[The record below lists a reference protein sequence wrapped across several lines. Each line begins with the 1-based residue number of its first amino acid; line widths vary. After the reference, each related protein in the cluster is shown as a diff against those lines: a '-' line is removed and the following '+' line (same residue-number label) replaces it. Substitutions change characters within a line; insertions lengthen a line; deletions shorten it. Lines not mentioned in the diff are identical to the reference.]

1 MKIRYGSKKANL
13 FDVSLMLLVFLS
25 EISYVEVFS
34 NMAYLNTII
43 NILQLPLYA
52 ALIYIISAKR
62 YSFKQLLVFTALG
75 LILLI
80 GYVQSG
86 QAAFFKSL
94 LLVLAAKNESY
105 KKIMKYCRISTIVV
119 ICIAI
124 LTWPLVFSESNV
136 FRRNGLALGF
146 GHPNVTAQF
155 MMVSIFLW
163 IAEKGENLKRKDFLF
178 VEAYGLIVY
187 AITRSRTTTILI
199 MALPVVVVI
208 IRKAYSRKRRHFILD
223 NLCKFSQLFLL
234 LFTYI
239 TAATLEHSKILNALD
254 LILANRIFLNYY
266 GLKNYGISLFGQ
278 NVTLVDNSGTVY
290 NNIRNAYNWS
300 VTIDSGYMVALLK
313 MGLLPTL
320 IFCLGYY
327 VVMKRAVKMSNYMV
341 ASIAIMLAIYSFTES
356 RMLDIYFNFVYFY
369 ILADYCVP
377 CVLHDENHQQE
388 AYRLSSVNRT

>member
-1 MKIRYGSKKANL
+1 MCNQG
-13 FDVSLMLLVFLS
+13 
-25 EISYVEVFS
+25 
-34 NMAYLNTII
+34 
-43 NILQLPLYA
+43 
-52 ALIYIISAKR
+52 
-62 YSFKQLLVFTALG
+62 KQL
-75 LILLI
+75 
-80 GYVQSG
+80 
-86 QAAFFKSL
+86 FFKSL

-163 IAEKGENLKRKDFLF
+163 IAEKGENLKRKDFLL

-187 AITRSRTTTILI
+187 AITRSRTTAILI

-208 IRKAYSRKRRHFILD
+208 IRKAFSRKRRHFILD

-239 TAATLEHSKILNALD
+239 TAATLEHSKISNALD

-300 VTIDSGYMVALLK
+300 VTVDSGYMVALLA

-327 VVMKRAVKMSNYMV
+327 LVMKRAVKMSNYMV

-356 RMLDIYFNFVYFY
+356 RMLEIYYNFVYFY

-377 CVLHDENHQQE
+377 FVLHDENYQKE

>member
-1 MKIRYGSKKANL
+1 MKIRYVRKKTSL
-13 FDVSLMLLVFLS
+13 FDVSLMLLVVLS

-124 LTWPLVFSESNV
+124 LTWPLVFSESNA

-146 GHPNVTAQF
+146 GHPNVAAQF

-163 IAEKGENLKRKDFLF
+163 IAEKGEKLKRKDFLF

-208 IRKAYSRKRRHFILD
+208 IRKAYSRKHRHFILD

-300 VTIDSGYMVALLK
+300 VTIDSGYMVALLT

-327 VVMKRAVKMSNYMV
+327 LVMKRAVKMSNYMV

-356 RMLDIYFNFVYFY
+356 RMLEIYYNFVYFY

-377 CVLHDENHQQE
+377 SVLHDENYQQE
-388 AYRLSSVNRT
+388 DYRLTW

>member
-1 MKIRYGSKKANL
+1 MKIRYVRKKTSL
-13 FDVSLMLLVFLS
+13 FDVSLMLLVVLS

-124 LTWPLVFSESNV
+124 LTWPLVFSESNA

-146 GHPNVTAQF
+146 GHPNVAAQF

-163 IAEKGENLKRKDFLF
+163 FAEKGEKLKRKDFLF

-208 IRKAYSRKRRHFILD
+208 IRKAYSRKHRHFILD

-300 VTIDSGYMVALLK
+300 VTIDSGYMVALLT

-327 VVMKRAVKMSNYMV
+327 LVMKRAVKMSNYMV

-356 RMLDIYFNFVYFY
+356 RMLEIYYNFVYFY

-377 CVLHDENHQQE
+377 SVLHDENYQQE
-388 AYRLSSVNRT
+388 DYRLTW